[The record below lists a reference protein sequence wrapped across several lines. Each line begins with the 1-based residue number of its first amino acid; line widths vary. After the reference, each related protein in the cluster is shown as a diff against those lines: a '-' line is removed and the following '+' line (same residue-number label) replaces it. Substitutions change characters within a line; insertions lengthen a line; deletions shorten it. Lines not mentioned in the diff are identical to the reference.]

1 MTAVGR
7 LLRTL
12 RTARGMPAEE
22 VCSGA
27 DIPLARLR
35 RLERGTAALEY
46 LEGIRLAKSLDLCP
60 NCFRRLFEAATDREG
75 REAAVGAEPAADPP
89 PEAA

>member
-12 RTARGMPAEE
+12 RDARGITAQEA
-22 VCSGA
+22 CSGA
-27 DIPLARLR
+27 DMPLVRLR
-35 RLERGTAALEY
+35 RLERGAASLEY

-60 NCFRRLFEAATDREG
+60 NCFRRLFEAASERDQVV
-75 REAAVGAEPAADPP
+75 AAALADADAATT
-89 PEAA
+89 